1 MKWALKPTMAVLAG
15 LSALALVSAPVSTA
29 AADERSGET
38 GAPQLAHMG
47 AGGGGDYAGGM
58 HMNSRGMKGR
68 SIMGS
73 GHRMGPGMMGGGH
86 GMGAGM
92 AGQDCPQASA
102 KMGQGQNMGSG
113 MLGRGYGMV
122 PPAGHQGMMGS
133 GMRVVPQQDLT
144 IDDVRHFFE
153 DRLARHG
160 NRRLKIGEVKQADDD
175 SITADIVTADN
186 SLVRRFKVNRHTGR
200 MQTVE

>member
-1 MKWALKPTMAVLAG
+1 MKRALKPTMAVLAG

-29 AADERSGET
+29 AADERSGEA

-47 AGGGGDYAGGM
+47 AGGGGGYASGM
-58 HMNSRGMKGR
+58 HMNSRGMK
-68 SIMGS
+68 
-73 GHRMGPGMMGGGH
+73 GGGH

-102 KMGQGQNMGSG
+102 KMGQGQHMGSA
-113 MLGRGYGMV
+113 MMGRGYRMV
-122 PPAGHQGMMGS
+122 PPAGHRGMMGS

-160 NRRLKIGEVKQADDD
+160 NKRLKIGEVKQADDD
-175 SITADIVTADN
+175 SITADIVTADD

-200 MQTVE
+200 MQAVE